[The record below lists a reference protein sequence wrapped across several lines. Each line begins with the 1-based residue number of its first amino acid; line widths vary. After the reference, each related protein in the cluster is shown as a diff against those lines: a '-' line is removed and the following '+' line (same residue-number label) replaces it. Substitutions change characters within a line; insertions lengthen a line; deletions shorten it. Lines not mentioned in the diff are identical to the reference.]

1 MYTHQMVNRRTGEQ
15 VEQEQKTNKF
25 YGYETHQ
32 IESAACVCVGVCLC
46 VQFFVA
52 SSKHFT
58 ILPKDLMMFLCWCLF
73 DWFALWSIWIFNRFT
88 RNIAQSWCIIAMCP
102 RSHNQLSIQTKCIF
116 IWFFFYCLVVCSDS
130 QQTDWSSRVRRF
142 FFLSFSECLVCAFEQ
157 IIIYHLQE
165 KRYNAHWNSNSNKNK
180 DKYIRKKSGKCGWM
194 CFLIKFSINS
204 FIFVFKSNAH

>member
-1 MYTHQMVNRRTGEQ
+1 M
-15 VEQEQKTNKF
+15 
-25 YGYETHQ
+25 
-32 IESAACVCVGVCLC
+32 CVCWCMC

-58 ILPKDLMMFLCWCLF
+58 ILPKDLMIFLCWCLF

-116 IWFFFYCLVVCSDS
+116 IRFFLLFGCMFGQPADWLVVE
-130 QQTDWSSRVRRF
+130 SSSIF
-142 FFLSFSECLVCAFEQ
+142 FSLSPNCLVCAFEQ
-157 IIIYHLQE
+157 ISIYHLQE
-165 KRYNAHWNSNSNKNK
+165 KRYNAHWNSNSNKNR

>member
-32 IESAACVCVGVCLC
+32 IESAACVCVGECLC

-58 ILPKDLMMFLCWCLF
+58 ILPKDLMIFLCWCLF

-116 IWFFFYCLVVCSDS
+116 IRFFLLFGCMFGQPADWLVVE
-130 QQTDWSSRVRRF
+130 SSSLFFSLSLRIVWCVR
-142 FFLSFSECLVCAFEQ
+142 LSKSVSIICKRNVTMHIEIQIQIKIETNTYEKKAASAVEC
-157 IIIYHLQE
+157 
-165 KRYNAHWNSNSNKNK
+165 
-180 DKYIRKKSGKCGWM
+180 
-194 CFLIKFSINS
+194 
-204 FIFVFKSNAH
+204 VF